1 MMSKL
6 KLKFVFISLLF
17 LALLVQSTAAQ
28 EPSAENPLAFL
39 KQLVGEKCEVHLKN
53 GEMIKGTLWVYG
65 NDYVS
70 MKVKKGLLYS
80 KTEKYYASEIDF
92 IKDKAANRYYMPR
105 VVSGINEKPQKK
117 LLINPDQSHEKEEA
131 KLEQEFQGTLR
142 FLSKEKEKKESY
154 SAPPPPSMTTN
165 NKTKPPVAK
174 KTKTALN
181 KKTEKPG
188 TALSYKT
195 EEPKTATPTLYSARP
210 KMTKKEARKPAKPT
224 YFTKRTPA
232 KKQNIQKS
240 KTELSKKHEKLPQE
254 KKVKIAAAEDNSKNA
269 PAFWNQKFV
278 LLGSGAL
285 IIAALFFLKIARV
298 RYRKQYLFPTRVI
311 EIQGKYGVID
321 HGKTDGIKIDDFI
334 QIYKKTGRKIRYKGK
349 IKVKKVGEN
358 YSAVELIKIQPGE
371 ELEISDVGFRDRNL
385 FVAAFKRFRI
395 ITSASLRGLAKGLQF
410 TAKNIDVKSDEPSV
424 DLRPARE
431 RQNKDVRTVVPQN
444 QRVVKVTPG
453 PVTTVESSFSSKAW
467 GFDDEF

>member
-1 MMSKL
+1 
-6 KLKFVFISLLF
+6 
-17 LALLVQSTAAQ
+17 
-28 EPSAENPLAFL
+28 
-39 KQLVGEKCEVHLKN
+39 
-53 GEMIKGTLWVYG
+53 
-65 NDYVS
+65 
-70 MKVKKGLLYS
+70 
-80 KTEKYYASEIDF
+80 
-92 IKDKAANRYYMPR
+92 
-105 VVSGINEKPQKK
+105 
-117 LLINPDQSHEKEEA
+117 
-131 KLEQEFQGTLR
+131 
-142 FLSKEKEKKESY
+142 
-154 SAPPPPSMTTN
+154 MTTN
-165 NKTKPPVAK
+165 NKTQPPVAK
-174 KTKTALN
+174 KIKTALN

-188 TALSYKT
+188 TLSYKT
-195 EEPKTATPTLYSARP
+195 EEPKTTTPTLYSARP
-210 KMTKKEARKPAKPT
+210 KTTKKEARKPAKPT

-240 KTELSKKHEKLPQE
+240 NTELSKKHEKLPQE
-254 KKVKIAAAEDNSKNA
+254 KEVKIAAAEDNSKNA

-285 IIAALFFLKIARV
+285 IIAALFFFKIARA
-298 RYRKQYLFPTRVI
+298 RYRKQSLFPTRVI

-334 QIYKKTGRKIRYKGK
+334 RIYKKTSKKIRYKGK

-395 ITSASLRGLAKGLQF
+395 VTSASLRGLAEGLQF
-410 TAKNIDVKSDEPSV
+410 TAKNIDVKSHEPSV

-453 PVTTVESSFSSKAW
+453 PVTTVESSFTSKAW
-467 GFDDEF
+467 GFDE